1 MMVAHGQYSA
11 YPGGDPGRDE
21 SVSDESSVET
31 TGELLPRGWRLDES
45 RDLPSEP
52 PDGFSWSWQHDPR
65 VIDTDRTPLGT
76 TPPPAAVTPA
86 RHRADRAVVP
96 ATEEESWPMPYD
108 QPAAGTPGMETVYP
122 DADTDLLHGGR
133 SRSEDTPIARE
144 AEAAL
149 AALSRSGTE
158 LPKPAHTRTFVV
170 ANQKGGV
177 GKTTT
182 TVNIAA
188 ALAQGGANVL
198 VVDLDPQGNA
208 STALNVDHHAEV
220 PSIYDVLI
228 ERYTMEEIVQ
238 PVADIEGLYCA
249 PATIDLAGAEIEL
262 VSMVARESRL
272 QRALSVY
279 QSSMDYILIDCP
291 PSLGLL
297 TVNAMVAG
305 AEVLIP
311 IQCEYYALEGLGQ
324 LLRNIELV
332 RAHLNPALHVSTIL
346 LTMYDARTRL
356 ASQVA
361 DEVRTHFP
369 EQVLRTAVPRS
380 VRISEAP
387 SYMQTVMTYD
397 PASTGALAY
406 REAAR
411 EIAERWA
418 AREGAGAIPEQSDA
432 DRANTGINAEV
443 GR

>member
-11 YPGGDPGRDE
+11 FSQDDPDHGESPSDIGRAA
-21 SVSDESSVET
+21 S
-31 TGELLPRGWRLDES
+31 TGEPLPRGWRLDES
-45 RDLPSEP
+45 RDLPAP
-52 PDGFSWSWQHDPR
+52 PDGFSWSWQLDPR
-65 VIDTDRTPLGT
+65 
-76 TPPPAAVTPA
+76 AADA
-86 RHRADRAVVP
+86 EQAVVS

-108 QPAAGTPGMETVYP
+108 QPPAASAREIEVHPEM
-122 DADTDLLHGGR
+122 DTDLLHGGR
-133 SRSEDTPIARE
+133 GRSEDTPIARE

-149 AALSRSGTE
+149 AALSRSNQE
-158 LPKPAHTRTFVV
+158 MPRPRQTRTFVV

-188 ALAQGGANVL
+188 ALAQGGAKVL

-208 STALNVDHHAEV
+208 STALNVDHHSEI

-228 ERYTMEEIVQ
+228 ERYSMEEIVQ
-238 PVADIEGLYCA
+238 PVADIQGLFCA

-279 QSSMDYILIDCP
+279 HSSMDYILIDCP

-305 AEVLIP
+305 NEVLIP

-332 RAHLNPALHVSTIL
+332 RAHLNPNLHVSTIL

-369 EQVLRTAVPRS
+369 DQVLRTSVPRS

-418 AREGAGAIPEQSDA
+418 AREKVSRIPVQLDEGSTHGSTQV
-432 DRANTGINAEV
+432 GIDAEV
-443 GR
+443 KR